1 MANLLFISLW
11 LPLLGCIFVMFSK
24 KDDNNAFNVTFFIL
38 CTILLTILKLFSELN
53 HIGSDFLFSYQ
64 WLQHPNVVFTFG
76 VDAFSLILLLG
87 VYASVMIGLVGLSKN
102 QRRNKSLLLLV
113 LYFIWN
119 MSGLLV
125 VRDIISFYLFFAGMQ
140 LPLFMLIGS
149 HANIRKSSTL
159 SLFFIFNFLGS
170 LLLLISIL
178 VVYRYNHGSV
188 LLSEIGILNIPV
200 VPQLVVLGGVCAAF
214 VLRIPIW
221 PLHNWIS
228 YICSGIKNPLI
239 YILTNLFPLSGLYGF
254 IRFGQ
259 VIVPTDLNA
268 FVPIIEV
275 FGVLTMMFIALIGL
289 SHKNFLQKLFSYST
303 VFYLLFL
310 LSKLLLADKYQMN
323 MAYSLFIFL
332 IVNAS
337 LAVLDLFAENAREDA
352 GCDYRGVLVYMPR
365 LSKFFAFFV
374 LMAVGL
380 PMSSMFWNNFVLISA
395 IFRESFITG
404 LWIMAAISLIGLALL
419 YELYV
424 MRDLQNKSVRDYEVR
439 DISDHELTFFSG
451 VTFVLFLSFF
461 NPLWFLF

>member
-1 MANLLFISLW
+1 MASLLFVFLV
-11 LPLLGCIFVMFSK
+11 LPLLGCVFVLFSK
-24 KDDNNAFNVTFFIL
+24 KDDYNAFNVTFFTL
-38 CTILLTILKLFSELN
+38 CTGILAILKLFSESQ
-53 HIGSDFLFSYQ
+53 IVGADFVYSYQ
-64 WLQHPNVVFTFG
+64 WLKHPNVVFTFG
-76 VDAFSLILLLG
+76 VDPFSLLLLLG
-87 VYASVMIGLVGLSKN
+87 VYVSAVIGLAGLSAP
-102 QRRNKSLLLLV
+102 QRKSKSLLLLV

-149 HANIRKSSTL
+149 HANIKKSSTL
-159 SLFFIFNFLGS
+159 SLFFLFNFVGS
-170 LLLLISIL
+170 LLLLVSIL

-188 LLSEIGILNIPV
+188 LLSQIGILDIPA
-200 VPQLVVLGGVCAAF
+200 VPQFIVLSGVCVAF

-228 YICSGIKNPLI
+228 YISAGIKNPLI
-239 YILTNLFPLSGLYGF
+239 YILTNMLPLSGLYGF

-303 VFYLLFL
+303 VSYLLFL
-310 LSKLLLADKYQMN
+310 LSKLLLDDKYQMN
-323 MAYSLFIFL
+323 MAYSLVIFL

-337 LAVLDLFAENAREDA
+337 LAVLELFAENAREEA

-374 LMAVGL
+374 LMAAGL
-380 PMSSMFWNNFVLISA
+380 PMSSMFWNNFTLISA
-395 IFRESFITG
+395 LFRESFVTG
-404 LWIMAAISLIGLALL
+404 LWVMASISLVGLALI
-419 YELYV
+419 YELYI
-424 MRDLQNKSVRDYEVR
+424 MRDVQNKSVQEYEVT
-439 DISDHELTFFSG
+439 DISDRKLVFFG
-451 VTFVLFLSFF
+451 CITLVLFLSFF
-461 NPLWFLF
+461 NPLWFVF

>member
-1 MANLLFISLW
+1 MLFVFLV
-11 LPLLGCIFVMFSK
+11 LPLLGCVFVLFSE
-24 KDDNNAFNVTFFIL
+24 KDGYNAFNVTFFTL
-38 CTILLTILKLFSELN
+38 CTCILAILKLFSESQ
-53 HIGSDFLFSYQ
+53 IVGTDFVYSYQ

-76 VDAFSLILLLG
+76 VDSLSLLLLLG
-87 VYASVMIGLVGLSKN
+87 VYMSAIIGLVGLSAP
-102 QRRNKSLLLLV
+102 QRKSKSLLLLV

-149 HANIRKSSTL
+149 YTNIKKSSTL
-159 SLFFIFNFLGS
+159 SLFFLFNFVGS
-170 LLLLISIL
+170 LLLLVSIL

-188 LLSEIGILNIPV
+188 LLSQIGILDIPA
-200 VPQLVVLGGVCAAF
+200 VPQFIVLAGVCAAF

-228 YICSGIKNPLI
+228 FISSGIKNPLI
-239 YILTNLFPLSGLYGF
+239 YILTNMLPLSGLYGF

-259 VIVPTDLNA
+259 VIVPTEINA

-289 SHKNFLQKLFSYST
+289 SHKNFLQKLFSFST
-303 VFYLLFL
+303 ISYLLFL
-310 LSKLLLADKYQMN
+310 LSKLLLDDKYQMN

-337 LAVLDLFAENAREDA
+337 LTVLDLFAENAREEA

-374 LMAVGL
+374 LMAAGL
-380 PMSSMFWNNFVLISA
+380 PMSSMFWNNFTLISA
-395 IFRESFITG
+395 LFRESFVTG
-404 LWIMAAISLIGLALL
+404 LWVMASISLVGLALI
-419 YELYV
+419 YELYI
-424 MRDLQNKSVRDYEVR
+424 MRDLQNKPLQEYAVT
-439 DISDHELTFFSG
+439 DISDRKLVFFG
-451 VTFVLFLSFF
+451 CITLVLFLSFF
-461 NPLWFLF
+461 NPLWFVF